1 MRLEGTRHAP
11 LSPTEIGFRGIRD
24 GALGWSMSIGDGT
37 ATPVAGGGLC
47 EPIMKAYRQE
57 ALAPEHAS
65 RT

>member
-1 MRLEGTRHAP
+1 NEHRRRH
-11 LSPTEIGFRGIRD
+11 
-24 GALGWSMSIGDGT
+24 GD
-37 ATPVAGGGLC
+37 PVAGGGLC